1 VNGVLSCVG
10 DLAIFYWFNQRYK
23 MKKRKEVRIVLSFL
37 IILGVLLTE
46 NYFNINNLSL
56 LVWINFGFYTLTFY
70 LVYEEKSKVVWLR
83 GISML
88 VGVMISEILITLVTM
103 LLTAQ
108 YELEIVL
115 EATHIRWWVLYISA
129 KGCECV
135 VLNIINKI
143 TEYTDKKEVRKI
155 VVWNVVFLGAVL
167 GCFYLY
173 LRNIISSNGDIY
185 TEQVFWVQLV
195 ILGVILF
202 AYLNIMNNYYYMNN
216 KKIELEN
223 FLNAL
228 KREAKY
234 YEQTNALHEEIRK
247 IKHDMK
253 NFLILAENSDKRY
266 LKDIDEYFDK
276 FNNYVNSG
284 NRILDLL
291 IMNKAKIC
299 QEKNIEF
306 KYQLSTQN
314 LGNLNALDI
323 ISIFGNI
330 LDNAIEACEKNEK
343 REIYFKIWEANGFVF
358 IKEENPMAEILM
370 KQSKFITTK
379 HDRDLHGLGLT
390 CVEEAIKH
398 YDGICKFF
406 IQDGKFHVTLSIPIG
421 NMSN

>member
-1 VNGVLSCVG
+1 
-10 DLAIFYWFNQRYK
+10 
-23 MKKRKEVRIVLSFL
+23 
-37 IILGVLLTE
+37 
-46 NYFNINNLSL
+46 
-56 LVWINFGFYTLTFY
+56 
-70 LVYEEKSKVVWLR
+70 
-83 GISML
+83 
-88 VGVMISEILITLVTM
+88 
-103 LLTAQ
+103 
-108 YELEIVL
+108 
-115 EATHIRWWVLYISA
+115 
-129 KGCECV
+129 
-135 VLNIINKI
+135 
-143 TEYTDKKEVRKI
+143 
-155 VVWNVVFLGAVL
+155 
-167 GCFYLY
+167 
-173 LRNIISSNGDIY
+173 
-185 TEQVFWVQLV
+185 
-195 ILGVILF
+195 
-202 AYLNIMNNYYYMNN
+202 MNN

-330 LDNAIEACEKNEK
+330 LDNAIEACEKMRKEKYILNLGSKWICIYKRRKSNGRNFNET
-343 REIYFKIWEANGFVF
+343 I
-358 IKEENPMAEILM
+358 
-370 KQSKFITTK
+370 
-379 HDRDLHGLGLT
+379 
-390 CVEEAIKH
+390 
-398 YDGICKFF
+398 
-406 IQDGKFHVTLSIPIG
+406 
-421 NMSN
+421 

>member
-1 VNGVLSCVG
+1 MNGVLSCVG

-155 VVWNVVFLGAVL
+155 VVWNVVF
-167 GCFYLY
+167 
-173 LRNIISSNGDIY
+173 
-185 TEQVFWVQLV
+185 
-195 ILGVILF
+195 
-202 AYLNIMNNYYYMNN
+202 
-216 KKIELEN
+216 
-223 FLNAL
+223 
-228 KREAKY
+228 
-234 YEQTNALHEEIRK
+234 
-247 IKHDMK
+247 
-253 NFLILAENSDKRY
+253 
-266 LKDIDEYFDK
+266 
-276 FNNYVNSG
+276 
-284 NRILDLL
+284 
-291 IMNKAKIC
+291 
-299 QEKNIEF
+299 
-306 KYQLSTQN
+306 
-314 LGNLNALDI
+314 
-323 ISIFGNI
+323 
-330 LDNAIEACEKNEK
+330 
-343 REIYFKIWEANGFVF
+343 
-358 IKEENPMAEILM
+358 
-370 KQSKFITTK
+370 
-379 HDRDLHGLGLT
+379 
-390 CVEEAIKH
+390 
-398 YDGICKFF
+398 
-406 IQDGKFHVTLSIPIG
+406 
-421 NMSN
+421 